1 MKLLDIKDV
10 FFTYPDGDSV
20 RTILDHVNVT
30 FEKGSLYAIVGSSG
44 SGKTT
49 FLTLIAGL
57 DTAQEGS
64 ITFKGQDI
72 REIGLWEYRRN
83 HVGMVFQSY
92 NLIPYMTGL
101 ENVLVAMGISG
112 KTHMKDSAYE
122 LLDSIGIEKNKAN
135 RNVRRLSGGE
145 QQRIAIARA
154 MANQPDIIVADEPTG
169 NLDGETEDTIIG
181 LFRKL
186 ASEKDKCVIVV
197 THSEKVAK
205 QADVILRLHATK
217 GTFVI
222 EDNR

>member
-64 ITFKGQDI
+64 ITFKGKDI
-72 REIGLWEYRRN
+72 AEIGLWEYRRN

-112 KTHMKDSAYE
+112 KMHMKDSAYE

>member
-30 FEKGSLYAIVGSSG
+30 FEKGNLYAIVGSSG

-64 ITFKGQDI
+64 ITFKGKDI
-72 REIGLWEYRRN
+72 AEIGLWEYRRN

-186 ASEKDKCVIVV
+186 ASEQDKCVIVV

-205 QADVILRLHATK
+205 QANVILRLHATK

>member
-30 FEKGSLYAIVGSSG
+30 FEKGSMYAIVGSSG

-57 DTAQEGS
+57 DSAQEGS
-64 ITFKGQDI
+64 ITFKGKDI
-72 REIGLWEYRRN
+72 AEIGLWEYRRN

-122 LLDSIGIEKNKAN
+122 LLQSIGIEKNKAN

-186 ASEKDKCVIVV
+186 ATEKDKCVIVV

>member
-30 FEKGSLYAIVGSSG
+30 FEKGNLYAIVGSSG

-64 ITFKGQDI
+64 ITFKGKDI
-72 REIGLWEYRRN
+72 AEIGLWEYRRN

-112 KTHMKDSAYE
+112 KKHMKDSAYE

-186 ASEKDKCVIVV
+186 ASEQDKCVIVV

-205 QADVILRLHATK
+205 QANVILRLHATK

>member
-20 RTILDHVNVT
+20 RTILDHVNIT
-30 FEKGSLYAIVGSSG
+30 FEKGNMYAIVGSSG

-57 DTAQEGS
+57 DSAQEGS
-64 ITFKGQDI
+64 ITFKGKNI
-72 REIGLWEYRRN
+72 AEIGLWEYRRN

-122 LLDSIGIEKNKAN
+122 LLQSIGIERNKAN

-186 ASEKDKCVIVV
+186 ATEKDKCVIVV

>member
-30 FEKGSLYAIVGSSG
+30 FEKGSMYAIVGSSG

-64 ITFKGQDI
+64 ITFKGKDI
-72 REIGLWEYRRN
+72 TEIGLWEYRRN

-112 KTHMKDSAYE
+112 KTHMKDSAYD

-186 ASEKDKCVIVV
+186 ATEKDKCVIVV

>member
-20 RTILDHVNVT
+20 RTILDHVNIT
-30 FEKGSLYAIVGSSG
+30 FEKGNMYAIVGSSG

-57 DTAQEGS
+57 DSAQEGS
-64 ITFKGQDI
+64 ITFKGKNI
-72 REIGLWEYRRN
+72 AEIGLWEYRRN

-122 LLDSIGIEKNKAN
+122 LLQSIGIERNKAN

-154 MANQPDIIVADEPTG
+154 MANQPDIIVAD
-169 NLDGETEDTIIG
+169 
-181 LFRKL
+181 RK
-186 ASEKDKCVIVV
+186 SVV
-197 THSEKVAK
+197 
-205 QADVILRLHATK
+205 
-217 GTFVI
+217 
-222 EDNR
+222 

>member
-1 MKLLDIKDV
+1 M
-10 FFTYPDGDSV
+10 
-20 RTILDHVNVT
+20 
-30 FEKGSLYAIVGSSG
+30 YAIVGSSG

-57 DTAQEGS
+57 DSAQEGS
-64 ITFKGQDI
+64 ITFKGKNI
-72 REIGLWEYRRN
+72 AEIGLWEYRRN

-122 LLDSIGIEKNKAN
+122 LLQSIGIERNKAN

-186 ASEKDKCVIVV
+186 ATEKDKCVIVV

>member
-30 FEKGSLYAIVGSSG
+30 FEKGSMYAIVGSSG

-64 ITFKGQDI
+64 ITFKGKDI
-72 REIGLWEYRRN
+72 SEIGLWEYRRN

-112 KTHMKDSAYE
+112 KTHMKDSAYD

-186 ASEKDKCVIVV
+186 ATEKDKCVIVV

>member
-30 FEKGSLYAIVGSSG
+30 FEKGNMYAIVGSSG

-57 DTAQEGS
+57 DSAQEGS
-64 ITFKGQDI
+64 ITFKGKDI
-72 REIGLWEYRRN
+72 AEIGLWEYRRN

-122 LLDSIGIEKNKAN
+122 LLESIGIEKNKAN

-186 ASEKDKCVIVV
+186 ATEKDKCVIVV

>member
-1 MKLLDIKDV
+1 MALLDVNDV
-10 FFTYPDGDSV
+10 FFAYPDGDSV
-20 RTILDHVNVT
+20 RTILDHISVS
-30 FEKGSLYAIVGSSG
+30 FEKGHFYAIVGSSG

-57 DTAQEGS
+57 DTAQQGNIS
-64 ITFKGQDI
+64 FKGKDI

-83 HVGMVFQSY
+83 HIGMVFQSY

-112 KTHMKDSAYE
+112 KTHMKNTAYE
-122 LLDSIGIEKNKAN
+122 LLESIGIEKNKAN

-181 LFRKL
+181 LFRQL
-186 ASEKDKCVIVV
+186 ARDKDKCVIVV
-197 THSEKVAK
+197 THSEKIAK

-222 EDNR
+222 EENH

>member
-30 FEKGSLYAIVGSSG
+30 FEKGNLYAIVGSSG

-64 ITFKGQDI
+64 ITFKGKDI
-72 REIGLWEYRRN
+72 SEIGLWEYRRN

-112 KTHMKDSAYE
+112 KTQMKDSAYE

-181 LFRKL
+181 LFRQL

>member
-20 RTILDHVNVT
+20 RTILDYVNVT
-30 FEKGSLYAIVGSSG
+30 FEKGNLYAIVGSSG

-64 ITFKGQDI
+64 ITFKGKDI
-72 REIGLWEYRRN
+72 SEIGLWEYRRN

-181 LFRKL
+181 LFRQL

>member
-10 FFTYPDGDSV
+10 FFTYPDGDSI

-30 FEKGSLYAIVGSSG
+30 FEKGHLYAIVGSSG

-57 DTAQEGS
+57 DSAKEGCILFKDKD
-64 ITFKGQDI
+64 IT
-72 REIGLWEYRRN
+72 EIGLWEYRRN

-112 KTHMKDSAYE
+112 KMHKKNEAYE
-122 LLDSIGIEKNKAN
+122 LLESIGIAKSKAD

-181 LFRKL
+181 LFRQL

>member
-20 RTILDHVNVT
+20 RTILDHVNIT
-30 FEKGSLYAIVGSSG
+30 FEKGNMYAIVGSSG

-57 DTAQEGS
+57 DSAQEGS
-64 ITFKGQDI
+64 ITFKEKNI
-72 REIGLWEYRRN
+72 AEIGLWEYRRN

-122 LLDSIGIEKNKAN
+122 LLQSIGIERNKAN

-186 ASEKDKCVIVV
+186 ATEKDKCVIVV

>member
-1 MKLLDIKDV
+1 
-10 FFTYPDGDSV
+10 
-20 RTILDHVNVT
+20 
-30 FEKGSLYAIVGSSG
+30 
-44 SGKTT
+44 
-49 FLTLIAGL
+49 
-57 DTAQEGS
+57 
-64 ITFKGQDI
+64 
-72 REIGLWEYRRN
+72 
-83 HVGMVFQSY
+83 
-92 NLIPYMTGL
+92 
-101 ENVLVAMGISG
+101 
-112 KTHMKDSAYE
+112 
-122 LLDSIGIEKNKAN
+122 
-135 RNVRRLSGGE
+135 LSGGE

-186 ASEKDKCVIVV
+186 ATEKDKCVIVV

>member
-1 MKLLDIKDV
+1 MKLLDIKEV

-30 FEKGSLYAIVGSSG
+30 FEKGSMYAIVGSSG

-57 DTAQEGS
+57 DSAQEGS
-64 ITFKGQDI
+64 ITFKGKDI
-72 REIGLWEYRRN
+72 AEIGLWEYRRN

-112 KTHMKDSAYE
+112 KTRMENSAYE
-122 LLDSIGIEKNKAN
+122 LLQSIGIEKNKAN

-186 ASEKDKCVIVV
+186 ATEKDKCVIVV

>member
-30 FEKGSLYAIVGSSG
+30 FEKGNMYAIVGSSG

-57 DTAQEGS
+57 DSAQEGS
-64 ITFKGQDI
+64 ITFKGKDI
-72 REIGLWEYRRN
+72 AEIGLWEYRRN

-122 LLDSIGIEKNKAN
+122 LLESIGIEKNKAN

-145 QQRIAIARA
+145 QQRIAIGRA

-186 ASEKDKCVIVV
+186 ATEKDKCVIVV